1 MNVQLTLVEASVSNH
16 IGIVTLHNPGKRNS
30 ISTAL
35 IDDVCRAMTDM
46 QREEVRVV
54 VLRAPAGSQVFSAGH
69 DIGELPTN
77 GRDPLTYTDPL
88 RRLVRTIEHF
98 RAPVIAMVEGS
109 VWGGACELVMSC
121 DMVVAAEDSTFAIT
135 TTKLGVPYNMSGIQN
150 FMNTGG
156 MLLCKEM
163 LFTATPLSATRLM
176 HHGIV
181 NHVFPRAELEAATLA
196 LARQIAQNS
205 PLAISL
211 LKEELRLLSAS
222 HNLSPE
228 TFERVQAMRREVY
241 DSEDYQEGIR
251 AFYEKR
257 QPEFHGK

>member
-1 MNVQLTLVEASVSNH
+1 MNVHLTLVEATVSHH
-16 IGIVTLHNPGKRNS
+16 IGIITLNNPRKRNCLS
-30 ISTAL
+30 SAL
-35 IDDVCRAMTDM
+35 INDVCRALTQMHK
-46 QREEVRVV
+46 EEVRVV
-54 VLRAPAGSQVFSAGH
+54 ILRAPSGSQVFSAGH

-88 RRLVRTIEHF
+88 RHLVRTIEHF

-121 DMVVAAEDSTFAIT
+121 DMVIAAEDSTFAIT

-150 FMNTGG
+150 FMNAGG

-163 LFTATPLSATRLM
+163 LFTAQALSARRLVEQ
-176 HHGIV
+176 GIV
-181 NHVFPRAELEAATLA
+181 NHVYPRAELEAAA
-196 LARQIAQNS
+196 LTIAGQIAQNS

-251 AFYEKR
+251 AFRER
-257 QPEFHGK
+257 RLPDFQGK